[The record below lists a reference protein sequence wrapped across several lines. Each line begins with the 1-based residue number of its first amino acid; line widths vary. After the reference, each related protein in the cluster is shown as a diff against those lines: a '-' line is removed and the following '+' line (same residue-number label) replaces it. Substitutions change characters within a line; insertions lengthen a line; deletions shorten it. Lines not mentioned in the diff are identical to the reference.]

1 MRPSRNAF
9 IGYTYQEQITFL
21 FLVMMDVERKFNS
34 LEIEADVENNFD
46 DIKIQNGDD
55 SMFFQIK
62 DYDEITLE
70 DLQFNAN
77 EVSIKGKKHLLANDR
92 TNVLV
97 FKNIGRC
104 FLFELKPT
112 LNILNYLKVK
122 DYRRFLEF

>member
-62 DYDEITLE
+62 DYDEINKVYSHYFISE
-70 DLQFNAN
+70 QPAREAI
-77 EVSIKGKKHLLANDR
+77 EVSFLPK
-92 TNVLV
+92 NVNV
-97 FKNIGRC
+97 EISV
-104 FLFELKPT
+104 
-112 LNILNYLKVK
+112 IAVK
-122 DYRRFLEF
+122 